1 MKQIFYPLS
10 FALGLLVVSAN
21 ANQTA
26 APAASV
32 APVATITNPAVAT
45 TAIPAATPV
54 VPLSDADKKKLR
66 SEFQKALSNQRS
78 AHSHQEK
85 AAMKELYTSQNI
97 KQKKWREEQK
107 KARQLYFE
115 QHMSGP
121 ERREY
126 VQKYLKLKEQ
136 FDASIK
142 TEISS
147 VKKSWTEKT
156 SSLKVMQKDLE
167 LKFNEEINKGSR
179 PGADFWPKNN

>member
-1 MKQIFYPLS
+1 MKQIFYPIS

-21 ANQTA
+21 ANQNP
-26 APAASV
+26 APVASV
-32 APVATITNPAVAT
+32 APVASISPSASPVAT
-45 TAIPAATPV
+45 STPV
-54 VPLSDADKKKLR
+54 VTMSDLDKKKLR
-66 SEFQKALSNQRS
+66 IEFQKALSNQRS
-78 AHSHQEK
+78 ALTHQEK
-85 AAMKELYTSQNI
+85 SAMKELYSSQNM

-142 TEISS
+142 SEISG
-147 VKKSWTEKT
+147 VKKSWTEKV
-156 SSLKVMQKDLE
+156 SNLKTVQKDLE
-167 LKFNEEINKGSR
+167 SKFNEEISKGSR
-179 PGADFWPKNN
+179 PGPDFWPKNN